1 MRPSWRPNLAL
12 HYDPEIYLWN
22 PLVQKYKTLPRSP
35 AFKFTSRVTY
45 WRALAFGLL
54 PEVDDYVVVNIV
66 KPRRTSRPQAD
77 CVLIAVYSL
86 NTNSWKEIRRDNCF
100 ISSIYSDGA
109 VFVGGSAYWVGA
121 SMFHHKAIVMCFDTK
136 TYELRVI
143 KVPHWFECIHRI
155 HPFGQSIA
163 CFVEHN
169 QRLHMWIEM
178 KRKLG
183 ENVHV
188 EVLGV
193 RNNGEPIFPKF
204 SNLVSFSVDKR
215 KEYDFAESCNH
226 QTPFSYYDE
235 GCKPP
240 LVIIPFGETLL
251 WLDMD

>member
-109 VFVGGSAYWVGA
+109 VFVDGSAYWVGA

-169 QRLHMWIEM
+169 QRLHMWVLKKNDNHVDGFYWEIKIEM
-178 KRKLG
+178 K
-183 ENVHV
+183 
-188 EVLGV
+188 
-193 RNNGEPIFPKF
+193 
-204 SNLVSFSVDKR
+204 
-215 KEYDFAESCNH
+215 
-226 QTPFSYYDE
+226 
-235 GCKPP
+235 
-240 LVIIPFGETLL
+240 
-251 WLDMD
+251 